1 MKKFVCLLA
10 FVLCFVM
17 LFTACNNDTPSPS
30 DTTTP
35 DASQGSVTDPGS
47 DGSDTSG
54 SSENPVPTDNDGVI
68 VSDGKTEYNVIRA
81 DQMEQ
86 TLVNCASELR
96 TNIANGYNVQLSIKS
111 DWVKGLGKDES
122 IENNEREILVGHTN
136 RKESRDVLA
145 TLKETQYVVKWVG
158 YKLVIIGYDD
168 YASATAVKAFM
179 EKYVT
184 GGDKLVFPVDEVM
197 TGTASVQKVY
207 LTKNADFRV
216 MSYNLAGT
224 TKEYSTRKAY
234 IAESIL
240 YYLPDVIG
248 FQECNA
254 TVHKD
259 ILSGS
264 LISKYYAINAR
275 QHSNGSTYN
284 YTPILYLK
292 AKYNNVESG
301 VTFLRSRYTGTNTK
315 SISWAVLERKSDG
328 QRFIVVNMHGSL
340 WSTDYKLPA
349 GETHDTMKAK
359 AASEWKIDNAQEMV
373 DKIAELQEKYGAIPA
388 FTTGDYNFNMN
399 HEAYKVTMQST
410 GLASS
415 RDVAKTSD
423 SGGSYHGEV
432 GEKPPAS
439 GLPIDHIFFFPN
451 LTDVFCYKIG
461 TTQTDLNSTDHCPVY
476 ADFKLA
482 K

>member
-17 LFTACNNDTPSPS
+17 LFTACNNDVPTPS

-35 DASQGSVTDPGS
+35 DASQGSVTEPG
-47 DGSDTSG
+47 DTSG

-68 VSDGKTEYNVIRA
+68 ASDGKTEFTLVRA

-96 TNIANGYNVQLSIKS
+96 TNISNGYNVQLSIKS

-145 TLKETQYVVKWVG
+145 TLKENQYVVKWVG

-168 YASATAVKAFM
+168 YASATAVKTFM

-184 GGDKLVFPVDEVM
+184 GGDKLVYPVGEVM

-224 TKEYSTRKAY
+224 TKEYNTRKAY

-248 FQECNA
+248 FQECNG

-259 ILSGS
+259 ILSGG
-264 LISKYYAINAR
+264 LISKYYATNIR
-275 QHSNGSTYN
+275 QHSDGSIYN

-292 AKYNNVESG
+292 AKYNNLESG
-301 VTFLRSRYTGTNTK
+301 VAFLRSRYTATNTK

-340 WSTDYKLPA
+340 WLADYNPPV
-349 GETHDTMKAK
+349 GETYATMKAK
-359 AASEWKIDNAQEMV
+359 ADSEWKIDNAQEMV
-373 DKIAELQEKYGAIPA
+373 DKIAELQAKYGAIPA
-388 FTTGDYNFNMN
+388 FTTGDYNFNVN

-423 SGGSYHGEV
+423 YGGSYHNEIGV
-432 GEKPPAS
+432 KPDAS